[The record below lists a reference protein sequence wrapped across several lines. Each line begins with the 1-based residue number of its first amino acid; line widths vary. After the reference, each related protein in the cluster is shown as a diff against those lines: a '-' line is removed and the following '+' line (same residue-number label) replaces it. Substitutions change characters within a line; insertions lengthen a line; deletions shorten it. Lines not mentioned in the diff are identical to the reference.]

1 MMYEREEMFQ
11 IVGIV
16 KAAGLSYPDDF
27 AAAPLEELC
36 EICNGV
42 GSASMPDKLR
52 KALTKAYA
60 CAQATAAIHDWRYEH
75 SDGTLE
81 GQKKADAEFLKNGM
95 AEVKYRHANG
105 GLWGWLHRLWD
116 ERKIVAAYRLLE
128 VGGEGAWCIAFRNNS
143 LEITKNEESI

>member
-1 MMYEREEMFQ
+1 MYTRDEMLELLS
-11 IVGIV
+11 VA
-16 KAAGLSYPDDF
+16 KAAKLSFPDDF
-27 AAAPLEELC
+27 ANASLDKLC
-36 EICNGV
+36 EVCNGV

-75 SDGTLE
+75 SDGLSE
-81 GQKKADAEFLKNGM
+81 SQKKADDEFLNNGM

-116 ERKIVAAYRLLE
+116 ERKIVAAYRLLQI
-128 VGGEGAWCIAFRNNS
+128 GGEAAWCIAFRNNVLKS
-143 LEITKNEESI
+143 KKDNV